1 MSAENKKVNDY
12 ATDYATVTLSSNH
25 VATFCIRN
33 AGSLNILGTP
43 VIDGILEALRWVD
56 AQREIRVL
64 VLRGDGDKAF
74 IGGAD
79 IKEMAALDQHS
90 ASVFIDKLRQL
101 CEAVRQLSIPVL
113 ARIPGW
119 TLGGGLE
126 FALCCDLRIA
136 ATAARLG
143 MPEVKVGIPSVIH
156 AALMPRLIGKS
167 RATWL
172 LLTGEIID
180 AEQGL
185 AWGLI
190 DRVVAPDQLD
200 TEIARV
206 ANGLAELGPKV
217 LAQQKRMMR
226 EWEDEPLDTSIRN
239 SIGEFASA
247 FKTGEPEFYMGKFLK
262 EKRTR

>member
-1 MSAENKKVNDY
+1 MSFENQF
-12 ATDYATVTLSSNH
+12 ATVTVSASG
-25 VATFCIRN
+25 VATVSIQN

-43 VIDGILEALRWVD
+43 VINGILEALLWVANSKD
-56 AQREIRVL
+56 IRV
-64 VLRGDGDKAF
+64 VVMRGHGDKAF
-74 IGGAD
+74 VAGAD
-79 IKEMAALDQHS
+79 IKEMAALDHQS
-90 ASVFIDKLRQL
+90 ARVFIDKLRQL
-101 CEAVRQLSIPVL
+101 CEAVRMLSVPVV

-136 ATAARLG
+136 STETKLG

-156 AALMPRLIGKS
+156 ASLMPRLIGKS

-180 AEQGL
+180 AQQGL
-185 AWGLI
+185 TWGLL
-190 DRVVAPDQLD
+190 DKVVEPKELD
-200 TEIARV
+200 AEVARV
-206 ANGLAELGPKV
+206 AEGLAALGPKV

-226 EWEDEPLDTSIRN
+226 EWEDEPLETSIKN

-247 FKTGEPEFYMGKFLK
+247 FQTGEPQQYMASFLK
-262 EKRTR
+262 EKAQKR